1 MTRVL
6 TSLSVCMKRPTAVS
20 FRLSC
25 VLVCALLFGCAQ
37 TTAVRIFYLPNAVI
51 HPQFDKQYTVWN
63 GERVEVNWTPSLRVE
78 SSKYLSGYD
87 RVLLANRIHQFGFRH
102 EYKIAGKGTPLVVRT
117 KNPRQT
123 PEELHY
129 PTSGITLGITAVK
142 EARPGQVPLLKI
154 YDSFDPV
161 VVRSADG
168 PDPIAANYTATL
180 AVLFSH
186 AGRVAQSSFES
197 FIRPDDPHF
206 ATGVY
211 MIHPYD
217 PNKIPILFV
226 HGLLGTPLSWQNL
239 TNDLCSDPK
248 ILEHYQPWF
257 FLYPTGQPML
267 ESAAQLREDLVATQR
282 LFDPSGS
289 AIASHHVVVVA
300 HSMGGL
306 LAHTL
311 VSDSGDTLWNA
322 FATKP
327 LNSLKLP
334 ADVKASILEYF
345 YFRHQPSIDRVIFL
359 SVPHRGSVLA
369 GGLVGTI
376 GNRIIQPSKA
386 PTRVLKDLAAQY
398 PGLVTPYYARATASG
413 GPTSL
418 VSITPNPLLDSLA
431 SLPIKVPFHSIIGH
445 IGPITEL
452 GSTDGLVDYHSSH
465 LAGAESEKLVPSG
478 HYLMDHPQ
486 TVAEIKRILEEN
498 LARGR
503 RSLKPAATL
512 ASRIDSV
519 H

>member
-1 MTRVL
+1 MTRRWI
-6 TSLSVCMKRPTAVS
+6 SLSVCMNRPAAVGL
-20 FRLSC
+20 RLSC
-25 VLVCALLFGCAQ
+25 VLICALLFGCAE
-37 TTAVRIFYLPNAVI
+37 TVKTFYLPKAVI
-51 HPQFDKQYTVWN
+51 HPEFDKRYTIWN
-63 GERVEVNWTPSLRVE
+63 GERVEVNWTPSLRAE
-78 SSKYLSGYD
+78 SSKYLAGYD
-87 RVLLANRIHQFGFRH
+87 RVLLANSIHQIGLRH
-102 EYKIAGKGTPLVVRT
+102 EYKMAGKGTPLIVRT

-123 PEELHY
+123 PEERHY

-142 EARPGQVPLLKI
+142 EARPGQVPLLKL

-161 VVRSADG
+161 VVRSAG
-168 PDPIAANYTATL
+168 GLDPIAADYTATL
-180 AVLFSH
+180 AILYSH
-186 AGRVAQSSFES
+186 ARKVAASSFGS
-197 FIRPDDPHF
+197 FIRPDDPRF

-211 MIHPYD
+211 LIHPYD

-239 TNDLCSDPK
+239 INDLCSDPK
-248 ILEHYQPWF
+248 VLEHYQPWF

-267 ESAAQLREDLVATQR
+267 ESAAQLREDLQATQR

-311 VSDSGDTLWNA
+311 VSDSGDALWNV

-334 ADVKASILEYF
+334 ADDKDLILKYF
-345 YFRHQPSIDRVIFL
+345 FFRHQPSIDRVIFL

-369 GGLVGTI
+369 GGLVGSI

-386 PTRVLKDLAAQY
+386 PKRVLKDLATQY
-398 PGLVTPYYARATASG
+398 PGLLTPYYARVNASV

-418 VSITPNPLLDSLA
+418 VSIAPNPLLNALA

-445 IGPITEL
+445 IGPIEGP
-452 GSTDGLVDYHSSH
+452 GSTDGLVEYYSSH
-465 LAGAESEKLVPSG
+465 LEGAESEKIVPAG
-478 HYLMDHPQ
+478 HYLMAHPE

-498 LARGR
+498 IARGR
-503 RSLKPAATL
+503 QSFKRAAPL
-512 ASRIDSV
+512 ASQTDSE

>member
-1 MTRVL
+1 
-6 TSLSVCMKRPTAVS
+6 MKRPTAVS

-51 HPQFDKQYTVWN
+51 HPQFDKQYTIWN

-78 SSKYLSGYD
+78 SSKYLAGYD

-289 AIASHHVVVVA
+289 AIASRHVVVVA

-311 VSDSGDTLWNA
+311 VSDSGDVLWNA

-334 ADVKASILEYF
+334 PDVKASILKYF

-465 LAGAESEKLVPSG
+465 LEGAESEKLVPSG

-498 LARGR
+498 ITRER
-503 RSLKPAATL
+503 RPFKPPVTL
-512 ASRIDSV
+512 ASHTDSV